1 MPKVDKKPFVKIAV
15 LDNSI
20 EAQVLSSFLD
30 QHNIPYRLRSYY
42 DTAYDGLFQIQKGWG
57 EISAPLS
64 YQQDILNI
72 LDTFRTPEQ
81 IDEDKALEEQPKNKE
96 GGTQMSQSKTD
107 ASTDIEKVL
116 EIGRPPNVKKLF
128 PNSKALIVSAKFIDR
143 AMLKKGN
150 AIAMAANGR
159 NIFVIRG
166 ALQAAQRANS
176 AIIIEIAKSEG
187 GANAFSR
194 AVVSR

>member
-30 QHNIPYRLRSYY
+30 QYNIPYRLRSYY

-72 LDTFRTPEQ
+72 LDTFRTQEQ
-81 IDEDKALEEQPKNKE
+81 IDEDKALE
-96 GGTQMSQSKTD
+96 
-107 ASTDIEKVL
+107 
-116 EIGRPPNVKKLF
+116 
-128 PNSKALIVSAKFIDR
+128 
-143 AMLKKGN
+143 
-150 AIAMAANGR
+150 
-159 NIFVIRG
+159 
-166 ALQAAQRANS
+166 
-176 AIIIEIAKSEG
+176 
-187 GANAFSR
+187 
-194 AVVSR
+194 